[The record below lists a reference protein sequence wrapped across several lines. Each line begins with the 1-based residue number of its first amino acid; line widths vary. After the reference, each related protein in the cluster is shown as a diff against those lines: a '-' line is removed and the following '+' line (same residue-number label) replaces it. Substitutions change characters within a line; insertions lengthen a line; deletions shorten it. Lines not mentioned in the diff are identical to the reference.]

1 MPGPPPE
8 GDEKTAQR
16 AISGTAKLGAHRFLE
31 GADEIPSDPAAI
43 IDRFF
48 QFPADPAMTDQ
59 QPQQPQQQAM
69 PVFNIEKIYVKDL
82 SLEVPNAPAI
92 FLEREAPQM
101 NMQLN
106 TQSAPVDT
114 ANGIFESI
122 ITLTITAKIQDKTA
136 FLVELKQAG
145 IFRIQNIPQEAM
157 EPALG
162 VGCPNILFPYAR
174 EAVSDAVLKAGFPPL
189 MLQPVN
195 FELMYMQQQQ
205 ARAQQAGQQPN

>member
-1 MPGPPPE
+1 
-8 GDEKTAQR
+8 
-16 AISGTAKLGAHRFLE
+16 
-31 GADEIPSDPAAI
+31 
-43 IDRFF
+43 
-48 QFPADPAMTDQ
+48 MTDQ
-59 QPQQPQQQAM
+59 QANM

-82 SLEVPNAPAI
+82 SLEVPNAPAV

-101 NMQLN
+101 DMQLN
-106 TQSAPVDT
+106 TQSAPVQE
-114 ANGIFESI
+114 GIYETILS
-122 ITLTITAKIQDKTA
+122 LTITAKIKDKVA

-157 EPALG
+157 EPALS

-195 FELMYMQQQQ
+195 FELMYMQQQAQ
-205 ARAQQAGQQPN
+205 AQQPN

>member
-1 MPGPPPE
+1 
-8 GDEKTAQR
+8 
-16 AISGTAKLGAHRFLE
+16 
-31 GADEIPSDPAAI
+31 
-43 IDRFF
+43 
-48 QFPADPAMTDQ
+48 MTDQ
-59 QPQQPQQQAM
+59 QAQQQAL

-82 SLEVPNAPAI
+82 SVEVPHAPAV

-101 NMQLN
+101 DMQLN
-106 TQSAPVDT
+106 TESAPVDE
-114 ANGIFESI
+114 GIYQTVL
-122 ITLTITAKIQDKTA
+122 TLTITAKIKDKTA

-145 IFRIQNIPQEAM
+145 IFRIQNLPQEAM

-174 EAVSDAVLKAGFPPL
+174 EAVSDAVMKAGFPPL

-205 ARAQQAGQQPN
+205 ARAQQPN

>member
-1 MPGPPPE
+1 
-8 GDEKTAQR
+8 
-16 AISGTAKLGAHRFLE
+16 
-31 GADEIPSDPAAI
+31 
-43 IDRFF
+43 
-48 QFPADPAMTDQ
+48 MTDQ
-59 QPQQPQQQAM
+59 QAQQPAM

-82 SLEVPNAPAI
+82 SLEVPNAPAV

-101 NMQLN
+101 DMQLN
-106 TQSAPVDT
+106 TQSAPVQD
-114 ANGIFESI
+114 GIYETVLSI
-122 ITLTITAKIQDKTA
+122 TITAKIQDKTA

-157 EPALG
+157 EPALS

-195 FELMYMQQQQ
+195 FELMYMQQQAQ
-205 ARAQQAGQQPN
+205 AQQTTPQ